1 MEWDLHQKSDPDAML
16 CSNILK
22 TKKYYF
28 PLEINKLSELRDR
41 FSGTKNRIKIDY
53 EMTSKMECLAPNH
66 EGSKSRPEP
75 HPDFHFGQVSQ
86 EFAQMLIGFLQEY
99 TKLLI

>member
-1 MEWDLHQKSDPDAML
+1 MEWNLHQKSDPDAML

-41 FSGTKNRIKIDY
+41 FSGTKSDKNQ
-53 EMTSKMECLAPNH
+53 L
-66 EGSKSRPEP
+66 
-75 HPDFHFGQVSQ
+75 
-86 EFAQMLIGFLQEY
+86 
-99 TKLLI
+99 